1 MSSTLRVTSG
11 DIIVSSST
19 GRPILVSGQNKL
31 RQDIKEFF
39 EISVTATGFGSGLSD
54 LIGLVQLDQDAFVSS
69 AYGAIVQ
76 GLQAFRAL
84 QRADFTTPRTNEEL
98 LSSFD
103 GIKVVQDPT
112 DPTKFIFTAN
122 IYSVAGSLVP
132 YSGILGG

>member
-1 MSSTLRVTSG
+1 MDSG
-11 DIIVSSST
+11 DIIVSSAT
-19 GRPILVSGQNKL
+19 GRPILVSAQTKL
-31 RQDIKEFF
+31 KQDIKEFF
-39 EISVTATGFGSGLSD
+39 EVAVTPTGFGAGLTE
-54 LIGLVQLDQDAFVSS
+54 LIGMVQLDPDAFVSS

-76 GLQAFRAL
+76 GLQAFKAL
-84 QRADFTTPRTNEEL
+84 QRADTVTPRTNEEL

-103 GIKVVQDPT
+103 NIQVVQDPA